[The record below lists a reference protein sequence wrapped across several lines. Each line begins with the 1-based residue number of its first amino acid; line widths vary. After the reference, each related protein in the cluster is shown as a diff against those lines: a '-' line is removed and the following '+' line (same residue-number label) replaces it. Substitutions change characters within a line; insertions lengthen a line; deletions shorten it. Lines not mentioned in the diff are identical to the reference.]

1 LLVEEESDEMD
12 AQVKAVD
19 EGFVT
24 AIPVTAALSYDDAI
38 VNKRIARHETA
49 KPEAARSA
57 AYQAARSIDVFYAQ
71 GASSEIARDI
81 NRDLVLELIRF
92 HQPVSRVDL
101 ARRSGLQP
109 STISSIVEELVTEQW
124 VEAGAIV
131 QGSRGRPSTTLSLN
145 PDMVT
150 LALDLRPD
158 RAIVAIVDLSGRF
171 LAQETIPIVVEPK
184 PATAR
189 IIAAMSSLRDRF
201 PGKRFEGVGVC
212 VPGRVHPV
220 TQRILLA
227 PNLHW
232 GHFDLKGA
240 LEKGLHLQVEI
251 DNDANVC
258 LLSEL
263 WHGRLPGVTN
273 AVLVAVSEGIGAA
286 ILMGGQMQ
294 AGFQGLAGEFGHLP
308 MDPSGPLCGCGQ
320 RGCWEMFASSRAAL
334 QHYRKLKPGSRGLT
348 ISDLLRLAE
357 SGDKSAIEAITR
369 QAVALGKGLRL
380 VTAALSPELVLMTGE
395 LTSVWG
401 KIGPVIEREMRKTM
415 LAPPPPRLAIAGDGY
430 LARLSGSAAMLLQ
443 RHSRYHRSTHPSR
456 SRKRSSSQA

>member
-171 LAQETIPIVVEPK
+171 RTGDDPHC
-184 PATAR
+184 
-189 IIAAMSSLRDRF
+189 
-201 PGKRFEGVGVC
+201 G
-212 VPGRVHPV
+212 
-220 TQRILLA
+220 
-227 PNLHW
+227 
-232 GHFDLKGA
+232 GA
-240 LEKGLHLQVEI
+240 K
-251 DNDANVC
+251 
-258 LLSEL
+258 
-263 WHGRLPGVTN
+263 
-273 AVLVAVSEGIGAA
+273 
-286 ILMGGQMQ
+286 
-294 AGFQGLAGEFGHLP
+294 
-308 MDPSGPLCGCGQ
+308 
-320 RGCWEMFASSRAAL
+320 
-334 QHYRKLKPGSRGLT
+334 
-348 ISDLLRLAE
+348 
-357 SGDKSAIEAITR
+357 
-369 QAVALGKGLRL
+369 
-380 VTAALSPELVLMTGE
+380 
-395 LTSVWG
+395 
-401 KIGPVIEREMRKTM
+401 
-415 LAPPPPRLAIAGDGY
+415 AGDRPHHRGDV
-430 LARLSGSAAMLLQ
+430 LSARSLPRKALRGRGRMCAGAGASGNTANTASA
-443 RHSRYHRSTHPSR
+443 
-456 SRKRSSSQA
+456 